1 MANCTPLVSIGM
13 VAYNGDEFIRQTLD
27 SLLAQTYEN
36 FELIISDD
44 MSTDK
49 TQDIC
54 LEYLARDERIKYKRN
69 DVNIKEVRNTNQV
82 FNMSTGDYFM
92 WVADHDLYD
101 KKFISR
107 CVEILDNDPSVVLCY
122 PNTIFID
129 SKGNDLGII
138 PDHLDTRSISD
149 ASQRFR
155 ATIPNLHRCN
165 FINGLM
171 RSNALR
177 KTGLYMPVIG
187 PDNLLL
193 AELSLLGS
201 FAEIPQTLFF
211 MSQNRPD
218 EDEIQALQRRLK
230 NLSPNLNTTIP
241 FTLLT
246 LHHLIAV
253 KNASLNLQVKLKLMA
268 FALRFCNRRFGVLE
282 ELLSVANLLD
292 VFQNARN
299 GWRRLL
305 SLLGLRRIKDNYIR

>member
-13 VAYNGDEFIRQTLD
+13 VAYNGAKFIRQTLD

-44 MSTDK
+44 VSTDQ
-49 TQDIC
+49 TQEIC
-54 LEYLARDERIKYKRN
+54 REYLARDERIKYKRN

-92 WVADHDLYD
+92 WVTDHDLYD

-129 SKGNDLGII
+129 LEGNDLGIT
-138 PDHLDTRSISD
+138 PDYLDTRSLSD

-155 ATIPNLHRCN
+155 STIPVLHQCN

-171 RSNALR
+171 RTSALR
-177 KTGLYMPVIG
+177 KTRLYMPVIG

-193 AELSLLGS
+193 AELSFLGS

-211 MSQNRPD
+211 MSQNRPH
-218 EDEIQALQRRLK
+218 EDMANDMDKQSLQRRLK
-230 NLSPNLNTTIP
+230 NLSPNLNTTFP
-241 FTLLT
+241 FTILT
-246 LHHLIAV
+246 FHHLIAV
-253 KNASLNLQVKLKLMA
+253 KNASLSLQNKLKLMV
-268 FALRFCNRRFGVLE
+268 FALLFCNRRFGVLE
-282 ELLSVANLLD
+282 ELLHVAH
-292 VFQNARN
+292 
-299 GWRRLL
+299 LL
-305 SLLGLRRIKDNYIR
+305 SVYRKARSLWFNKR